1 MSADLRALWQ
11 AAGGN
16 VPDHWTFQTIEELLE
31 SQKSISVGVMYP
43 GSNVLG
49 GTPLIRVSDVKN
61 GAIAKKPD
69 FCISSEVDQEY
80 RRTKLFGSELLI
92 TLVGNPGD
100 CVIVTED
107 MIGWNAAR
115 ALAVLKLKDP
125 DLRRWLRYVLLS
137 KPAKHLIDARLN
149 TTVQKTLNL
158 KDIRELGVPIPPKE
172 ERYKITNVID
182 AIENKMLL
190 NTQTNQTLESIAQ
203 AIFKSWFVDF
213 EPVKAKMAVLAEGST
228 REQAELAAM
237 GAISGKSET
246 ELAQLQQQN
255 PEHYQQLAE
264 TAALFPSAMVESELG
279 EIPEGWEI
287 VNTESISEK
296 IGMGP
301 FGSNI
306 KVSTFVSE
314 GIPIISGQHLRETL
328 LNENEFN
335 YVTAEHAEKLKN
347 SCVKSEDII
356 FTHAGNIG
364 QVSIIP
370 KNSKSDKY
378 IISQRQFFLR
388 ANKKKV
394 SPYFLVYF
402 FRSPAGQHLLLSNAS
417 QVGVPSIARP
427 SSHLKS
433 IELVL
438 PSFAVMGIFERTILN
453 VCNKII
459 ANRNSTAT
467 LAALRDSLLPKLL
480 SGEIDLSDIK
490 SEVV

>member
-1 MSADLRALWQ
+1 
-11 AAGGN
+11 
-16 VPDHWTFQTIEELLE
+16 
-31 SQKSISVGVMYP
+31 MYP

-100 CVIVTED
+100 CVIVTEE

-213 EPVKAKMAVLAEGST
+213 EPVKAKMATLAEGGT

-237 GAISGKSET
+237 GAISGKSEA

-279 EIPEGWEI
+279 EIPDGWEVKTLSEMI
-287 VNTESISEK
+287 NIIGGGTPNRSIQEYWNGDIPWFSIKDLPNPSDVFVIDTDEK
-296 IGMGP
+296 ITELGLKK
-301 FGSNI
+301 S
-306 KVSTFVSE
+306 STKLLPANTTIITARGTVGKLALIDKPMCMNQSCY
-314 GIPIISGQHLRETL
+314 GITGANGIEPI
-328 LNENEFN
+328 FN
-335 YVTAEHAEKLKN
+335 YFNLKEAISTLQRNTHGAVFDTITTKTFDSYTSAFSGNSLAKSFDHTTRPLLEKIKCNLYQIKYLAE
-347 SCVKSEDII
+347 I
-356 FTHAGNIG
+356 
-364 QVSIIP
+364 
-370 KNSKSDKY
+370 
-378 IISQRQFFLR
+378 
-388 ANKKKV
+388 
-394 SPYFLVYF
+394 
-402 FRSPAGQHLLLSNAS
+402 
-417 QVGVPSIARP
+417 
-427 SSHLKS
+427 
-433 IELVL
+433 
-438 PSFAVMGIFERTILN
+438 
-453 VCNKII
+453 
-459 ANRNSTAT
+459 
-467 LAALRDSLLPKLL
+467 RDSLLPKLL
-480 SGEIDLSDIK
+480 SGEIDLSDIQ
-490 SEVV
+490 SEVA

>member
-1 MSADLRALWQ
+1 MSADLRALWR

-100 CVIVTED
+100 CVIVTEE

-158 KDIRELGVPIPPKE
+158 KDIRELGIPIPPKE

-213 EPVKAKMAVLAEGST
+213 EPVKAKMAVLESGGSG
-228 REQAELAAM
+228 EQAELAAM
-237 GAISGKSET
+237 SVISGKSEA

-255 PEHYQQLAE
+255 PEHYQQLTE
-264 TAALFPSAMVESELG
+264 TATLFPSAMVESELG
-279 EIPEGWEI
+279 EIPEGWEVGTYDQIIEFNPKRSIKKGQLAPYLDMQNVPTSGHCANDIILREMNSGTKFINGDTLLARITPCLENGKTAFVDFLKSDETGWGSTEFI
-287 VNTESISEK
+287 VMRMKDDIPPSISYFIARQESFRNVAIQSMTGTSGRQRAEAKVIGACSAVIPPKKLLIKFGK
-296 IGMGP
+296 I
-301 FGSNI
+301 SD
-306 KVSTFVSE
+306 K
-314 GIPIISGQHLRETL
+314 HLTL
-328 LNENEFN
+328 ASANHQE
-335 YVTAEHAEKLKN
+335 
-347 SCVKSEDII
+347 
-356 FTHAGNIG
+356 
-364 QVSIIP
+364 
-370 KNSKSDKY
+370 SKS
-378 IISQRQFFLR
+378 
-388 ANKKKV
+388 
-394 SPYFLVYF
+394 
-402 FRSPAGQHLLLSNAS
+402 
-417 QVGVPSIARP
+417 
-427 SSHLKS
+427 
-433 IELVL
+433 
-438 PSFAVMGIFERTILN
+438 
-453 VCNKII
+453 
-459 ANRNSTAT
+459 
-467 LAALRDSLLPKLL
+467 LAELRDSLLPKLL
-480 SGEIDLSDIK
+480 SGEIDLTNVQ
-490 SEVV
+490 SEVA